1 MTRNTVQRLLVFF
14 IGVPLFIA
22 ATIYAS
28 FGRNIL
34 LALLVA
40 IIQVLGVRES
50 AGLFAAKKWRL
61 NIAYLSFLSVASTA
75 FVYFSPFFERWIPS
89 GPSSL
94 EILLASTIIGAL
106 AVLAPFAFTRAEG
119 FADILPK
126 IAASLFV
133 FFYCGVLGS
142 FLTYITSC
150 FGQGT
155 APVLVFT
162 LMTFG
167 NDSLAWL
174 VGITL
179 GKKRGIIAVSPNKS
193 AAGFIGGLTGSM
205 IAGAFSF
212 LLFPGSN
219 FRSLLFPVS
228 LGAALGCSV
237 ILGDLVESALKRSAG
252 VKDSSSLVPGRG
264 GVLDSFDSL
273 LYSAPIF
280 VLISTFLRFFP
291 PLA

>member
-1 MTRNTVQRLLVFF
+1 MTRNTIQRLLVFF
-14 IGVPLFIA
+14 IAVPLFIA
-22 ATIYAS
+22 VAVYAS

-34 LALLVA
+34 LAFLVVVV
-40 IIQVLGVRES
+40 QLLGVRES

-61 NIAYLSFLSVASTA
+61 NLPYLSFLSAASA
-75 FVYFSPFFERWIPS
+75 ILVYLSPLFAQWLPS
-89 GPSSL
+89 APSSL
-94 EILLASTIIGAL
+94 EILLASTILGSL
-106 AVLAPFAFTRAEG
+106 AVLAPFAFARADS

-142 FLTYITSC
+142 YLVYITSS

-155 APVLVFT
+155 APVLTFT

-179 GKKRGIIAVSPNKS
+179 GKKRGIVAVSPNKS
-193 AAGFIGGLTGSM
+193 LAGFIGGLLGSM
-205 IAGAFSF
+205 IAGALAFF
-212 LLFPGSN
+212 LFPGSN
-219 FRSLLFPVS
+219 FRSPLPPILLGV
-228 LGAALGCSV
+228 ALGFSV

-273 LYSAPIF
+273 LFSAPVF
-280 VLISTFLRFFP
+280 VLISAFLGFFP

>member
-1 MTRNTVQRLLVFF
+1 MTRNTIQRLLVFF
-14 IGVPLFIA
+14 IGIPLFIA
-22 ATIYAS
+22 TTVYAS

-34 LALLVA
+34 LAILVA
-40 IIQVLGVRES
+40 VIQILGVREAS
-50 AGLFAAKKWRL
+50 GLFAAKKWRL
-61 NIAYLSFLSVASTA
+61 NRGFLSTLSVTSTA
-75 FVYFSPFFERWIPS
+75 LVYISPLFARWLP
-89 GPSSL
+89 GNPSSL
-94 EILLASTIIGAL
+94 EILLATSILGSL
-106 AVLAPFAFTRAEG
+106 AVMIPFAFTGAED

-126 IAASLFV
+126 IGASLFV

-142 FLTYITSC
+142 YLVYITSC

-155 APVLVFT
+155 APVLAFT

-179 GKKRGIIAVSPNKS
+179 GKKRGIVAVSPNKS
-193 AAGFIGGLTGSM
+193 LAGFLGGLSGSI
-205 IAGAFSF
+205 IAAILIFF
-212 LLFPGSN
+212 LFPHSN
-219 FRSLLFPVS
+219 FGSLASPLS
-228 LGAALGCSV
+228 LGVAMGIFV

-273 LYSAPIF
+273 LFSAPVF
-280 VLISTFLRFFP
+280 VLFSAFLGFFP
-291 PLA
+291 PLV